1 MTAKSA
7 RSRKL
12 LGGALRT
19 GRAAAFLVLAT
30 GINGTIAALEPR
42 YEPIYVYLASVV
54 IVAWLGS
61 LLLGITTAV
70 AAVILY
76 DWMFSPG
83 PMVASLASVVPFT
96 IAIAAAIATRFAK
109 IPFTPRVEISPS
121 PAPALLPVAEGEIV
135 RPVAADRSEINELQ
149 RRLNESVAAARLR
162 HAGLQQEL
170 DAARTESAQQG
181 KLADAAR
188 AQLENATR
196 RATDIEERIG
206 ALQQE
211 LDLAWRK
218 ADEEKSRADREA
230 SHFAGLK
237 SQHDA
242 DLADAQRRIAEIENS
257 RRIVQQQLENAKKIA
272 QEEHARA
279 EREST
284 LRGQLENAART
295 TLHRTADV
303 SSSHQR
309 AAAEAQQKVVALEGE
324 LAAEK
329 QATADLR
336 AQSAELEGRAAAV
349 HEELDRV
356 RAILEE
362 ETARADRE
370 AELREIQEITADRK
384 HDTRLAEARDG
395 FVSLQ
400 EEAVALRA
408 TLEEERAARVRVE
421 EESSRNLERIV
432 AGITTDYEN
441 SLGQAL
447 IDKEAARAELRA
459 LTQRVEKERE
469 HTDEQRDTRE
479 RTESTARDEI
489 AALTALADGLRAELE
504 REQKKSYDERTAR
517 GTVVSE
523 WNEKLTRIVAG
534 ITTDHENSLGD
545 ALVEKETARAELR
558 TLTQKV
564 AEMKTA
570 LDTEKA
576 AKQALEL
583 EWDAK
588 LTSIVAGIT
597 TDYEHA
603 IGEALVEKESA
614 RAELRTLTNKVAEI
628 RKALELERAS
638 KQSLEVDWNEKLT
651 RIVAGI
657 TTDYEN
663 TIGES
668 LVEKEAAR
676 AEFRSLTSKV
686 AELRKALD
694 AEKAT
699 KQTLETEWS
708 QKLQTIVAHLAS
720 DHDSDIGEAMME
732 KEAAKAEVRTLT
744 ARVGALQQKIRDLT
758 PLSEH
763 APVVLVVHSDAGIR
777 ARSKQALEQSGYSV
791 LTAGDGLE
799 GLRYAAANRPDVV
812 LAEAIMPKMN
822 GRELVQLLKS
832 RPETASVKIVLMSGK
847 VPAEG
852 GTDFRADGFI
862 ADPHDFEAMR
872 ETLAKVLARTG

>member
-1 MTAKSA
+1 MTARSA
-7 RSRKL
+7 RSRKW

-42 YEPIYVYLASVV
+42 YEPIYVYLGSVV

-61 LLLGITTAV
+61 FLLGVTTAV

-76 DWMFSPG
+76 DWMFSPVR
-83 PMVASLASVVPFT
+83 MVPSLASVVPFT
-96 IAIAAAIATRFAK
+96 IAITAAIATRFARV
-109 IPFTPRVEISPS
+109 PFTRRVEISPS
-121 PAPALLPVAEGEIV
+121 PAPPLLPVAEGEIV
-135 RPVAADRSEINELQ
+135 RPVAVDRSEINDLQ
-149 RRLNESVAAARLR
+149 RRLNDSVAEARLR
-162 HAGLQQEL
+162 HASLQQEL

-181 KLADAAR
+181 KRADAAR

-196 RATDIEERIG
+196 RGTDIEERIG

-242 DLADAQRRIAEIENS
+242 DLTDAQRRIAEIENS
-257 RRIVQQQLENAKKIA
+257 RRIVQQQLESAKKIA

-309 AAAEAQQKVVALEGE
+309 AAEEAQQKVLIFEAE

-329 QATADLR
+329 QASLDLK
-336 AQSAELEGRAAAV
+336 AQSAELEVQAAAV

-384 HDTRLAEARDG
+384 HDIHLAEARARI
-395 FVSLQ
+395 VSIQ
-400 EEAVALRA
+400 EETVALQA
-408 TLEEERAARVRVE
+408 ALDEERAARVRVE
-421 EESSRNLERIV
+421 EETSRNLERIV
-432 AGITTDYEN
+432 AGITTDHQS
-441 SLGQAL
+441 SLAQAL
-447 IDKEAARAELRA
+447 TDKEAARAELRA
-459 LTQRVEKERE
+459 LTQRVEKERG
-469 HTDEQRDTRE
+469 HTDQQRITRE
-479 RTESTARDEI
+479 RIESTERDEI
-489 AALTALADGLRAELE
+489 GALTALAVGLRAELE

-517 GTVVSE
+517 TSAESE

-534 ITTDHENSLGD
+534 ITTDYENSIGD
-545 ALVEKETARAELR
+545 SLVERETARAELR
-558 TLTQKV
+558 TLTSKV
-564 AEMKTA
+564 AEMRTA
-570 LDTEKA
+570 LDMEKA
-576 AKQALEL
+576 AKNALES
-583 EWDAK
+583 EWNAK

-597 TDYEHA
+597 TDYENS
-603 IGEALVEKESA
+603 IGDSLVEKEAA
-614 RAELRTLTNKVAEI
+614 RAEIRTLTSKVVEI
-628 RKALELERAS
+628 RKALEIERTA
-638 KQSLEVDWNEKLT
+638 KQSLELDWNEKLT

-663 TIGES
+663 TIGET
-668 LVEKEAAR
+668 LIEKEAAR
-676 AEFRSLTSKV
+676 AELRSLTSKV

-694 AEKAT
+694 AEKAAN
-699 KQTLETEWS
+699 QTLETEWS
-708 QKLQTIVAHLAS
+708 EKLQKIVGHLAS
-720 DHDSDIGEAMME
+720 DHDADVGEAMME

-744 ARVGALQQKIRDLT
+744 ARLGALQQQLRELT
-758 PLSEH
+758 PLSDH
-763 APVVLVVHSDAGIR
+763 SPVVLVVHSDAQIR
-777 ARSKQALEQSGYSV
+777 EMSKHALEQSGYSV

-799 GLRYAAANRPDVV
+799 GLRYASANHPDVV

-832 RPETASVKIVLMSGK
+832 RPETASVKIVLMSGN

-862 ADPHDFEAMR
+862 ADPHDFQAMR
-872 ETLAKVLARTG
+872 ETLAKVLGGI